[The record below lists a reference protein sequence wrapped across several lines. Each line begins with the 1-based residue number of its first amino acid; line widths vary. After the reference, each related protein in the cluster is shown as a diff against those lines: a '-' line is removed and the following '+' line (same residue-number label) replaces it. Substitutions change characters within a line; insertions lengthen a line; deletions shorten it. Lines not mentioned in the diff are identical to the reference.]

1 MVKNNRGIV
10 IGYSKRHTENYQFLQ
25 EIKSTQR
32 FVLFYLN
39 YSTFNWV
46 LLYSFSL
53 FSLQKIEHFKQQVS
67 GWHRVILILY
77 KFLLLCVVQL
87 VILLPKENR
96 KQHYYHSQSY
106 SDSHYII
113 SGWNIQH
120 LKNQDQTIWE
130 NLYNILQNKKIETK
144 CFRIQYMVHLLVSF
158 FPFISLISLSLLCL
172 LWFGFVFFCWD
183 FSSSFKFVWCDLW
196 KHGYCQLYFEYNT

>member
-10 IGYSKRHTENYQFLQ
+10 IGYSRRHTENYQFLQ

-87 VILLPKENR
+87 VIILQKENR

-106 SDSHYII
+106 SDSHYHFGLKY
-113 SGWNIQH
+113 STFKKSRSNYLRKSVQYSSKQKDWN
-120 LKNQDQTIWE
+120 KM
-130 NLYNILQNKKIETK
+130 LQNSIHGTFVGFIFSIHKFNQFEFIVLALVWF
-144 CFRIQYMVHLLVSF
+144 CFLLLRLF
-158 FPFISLISLSLLCL
+158 F
-172 LWFGFVFFCWD
+172 FF
-183 FSSSFKFVWCDLW
+183 
-196 KHGYCQLYFEYNT
+196 